1 MSSLWGVSKKNCQF
15 NHNSPHSTWNFL
27 LVNLVTSLCGF
38 WIFDRGAAVKWVRLI
53 GFGVW
58 YRCIQQ
64 NIALLLH
71 NCVWIH
77 TPAHYT
83 AGLQWQVLRSALFF
97 FWCVQSAGSGP
108 GVLIY
113 ATRGRALKGKQQRPG
128 KPGPVT
134 ITAPA
139 YIVCVCIRLCYD
151 RKPALWTR
159 PPTPFSLY
167 YGNLLWSHTYYNYQ
181 QKLFWLICLQRYTY
195 KL

>member
-71 NCVWIH
+71 NCVDSH
-77 TPAHYT
+77 PC
-83 AGLQWQVLRSALFF
+83 ALYRRFTMTGAALSPFF

-139 YIVCVCIRLCYD
+139 YIVCVCV
-151 RKPALWTR
+151 
-159 PPTPFSLY
+159 
-167 YGNLLWSHTYYNYQ
+167 
-181 QKLFWLICLQRYTY
+181 
-195 KL
+195 